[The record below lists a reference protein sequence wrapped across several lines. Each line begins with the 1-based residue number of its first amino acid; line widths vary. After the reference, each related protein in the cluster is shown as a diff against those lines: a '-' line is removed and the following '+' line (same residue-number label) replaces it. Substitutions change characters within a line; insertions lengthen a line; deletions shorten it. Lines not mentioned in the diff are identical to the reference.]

1 MSMPLGPRRSYWGAS
16 SDHVCVERITKAEV
30 DRIIDSGE
38 FECYYRQ
45 GNDTDFQEY
54 DGCKD
59 NLRLIL
65 HDGKTGAK
73 VAGTLT
79 PGFLQGYKTVVMIAP
94 CMEATILLRIQK

>member
-1 MSMPLGPRRSYWGAS
+1 MCCGLGPRRSSGSRW
-16 SDHVCVERITKAEV
+16 DNHTPVEKITKAEV

-54 DGCKD
+54 DGCRD

-65 HDGKTGAK
+65 HHGKTRVK

-79 PGFLQGYKTVVMIAP
+79 PGFLQGYKTVVMKAP
-94 CMEATILLRIQK
+94 CMEATILLRTQK